1 MKKPGKTNESQAG
14 VPHEPPTNARSHTE
28 CFARGMKL
36 FSAGDYGAAL
46 EIFKTASDGPE
57 LTINESARMYARIC
71 QQKLDRQRMETAS
84 PEERYSIGIELLGQG
99 RFTEALACLETALK
113 AGETAPVRYA
123 LALAAGNIGDTATA
137 VKHFRRACEL
147 DPSIRTTARS
157 DAAFHTL
164 LQFSELR
171 EALSDRG

>member
-14 VPHEPPTNARSHTE
+14 VPHELPTDARSHTE
-28 CFARGMKL
+28 CFAKGMKL
-36 FSAGDYGAAL
+36 FSSGDYTSAFDVFEA
-46 EIFKTASDGPE
+46 ASDGPE

-84 PEERYSIGIELLGQG
+84 PEERYTIGLDLLSQG
-99 RFTEALACLETALK
+99 RFTEALSCLESALK
-113 AGETAPVRYA
+113 AGETAPLRYA

-147 DPSIRTTARS
+147 DPAIRATARS
-157 DAAFHTL
+157 DAAFRTL

-171 EALSDRG
+171 EAVSERG

>member
-28 CFARGMKL
+28 CFASGMKH
-36 FSAGDYGAAL
+36 FSAGDYSAAL
-46 EIFKTASDGPE
+46 DVFEAASDGPE
-57 LTINESARMYARIC
+57 LSINESARMYARIC
-71 QQKLDRQRMETAS
+71 QQKLDRQRLETAS
-84 PEERYSIGIELLGQG
+84 PEERYSIGVDLLGQG
-99 RFTEALACLETALK
+99 RFTEAIACLESALK

-123 LALAAGNIGDTATA
+123 LALAAGNIGDIATA

-147 DPSIRTTARS
+147 DPSIRATARS
-157 DAAFHTL
+157 DAAFRTL

-171 EALSDRG
+171 EVVSDRG